1 MHEFSFSALYFYLAH
16 GCILLWLPSKAI
28 TRGIEKER
36 EGNGRAKSK
45 NGKAADSYAR
55 HVCTTLDAMTLDEN
69 LVDDA
74 DHARGKG
81 KRSEDERWGE
91 VGAWS

>member
-1 MHEFSFSALYFYLAH
+1 
-16 GCILLWLPSKAI
+16 
-28 TRGIEKER
+28 
-36 EGNGRAKSK
+36 
-45 NGKAADSYAR
+45 
-55 HVCTTLDAMTLDEN
+55 MTLDEN

-91 VGAWS
+91 VGAWTARTAAMVSAAAGQ

>member
-1 MHEFSFSALYFYLAH
+1 
-16 GCILLWLPSKAI
+16 
-28 TRGIEKER
+28 
-36 EGNGRAKSK
+36 
-45 NGKAADSYAR
+45 
-55 HVCTTLDAMTLDEN
+55 MTLDEN